1 MSAMTGIIAGLATA
15 VGVVALY
22 RFAERRARS
31 VRAAI
36 DRRRGGGPYRAEPV
50 LDFEQD
56 PATGVYR
63 AK

>member
-1 MSAMTGIIAGLATA
+1 MNAVTGIIAGFAA
-15 VGVVALY
+15 AAGAVALMRY
-22 RFAERRARS
+22 AERRARAL
-31 VRAAI
+31 RAAL
-36 DRRRGGGPYRAEPV
+36 RAARGGDADRPV

>member
-1 MSAMTGIIAGLATA
+1 MSAVTGIIAGLATA

-31 VRAAI
+31 LRAAI
-36 DRRRGGGPYRAEPV
+36 DKGRGVAPGGGDPV

-63 AK
+63 SK